1 MSEPSGDPRVR
12 FDRRDRVFV
21 FLCLLTIAGGAL
33 VFRAGFSR
41 AFPEASI
48 DFKVTR
54 EEAIRQGAEALRARG
69 FALEGM
75 RSLAIFDGDDEAKVY
90 LERTLGLEKA
100 NPIFRTTVPVWR
112 WSVRWIRPL
121 ERLEYRAAVSPDG
134 RLLAIRRILPEKE
147 AAPDPGESAARAL
160 AEAEIRAM
168 RGIDPS
174 TLRFIETKVEKRPAR
189 VDRAFVWES
198 NAIRFGDAALRYL
211 VEMQGNRVGRSS
223 LHFEVPERWR
233 RDYET
238 LRSKN
243 LAAGTVATLGL
254 LLTALA
260 ILVVFLER
268 VRRKDVRWKWAL
280 AFAGTG
286 ALLQLLASLNEMPIR
301 LFDYQTSDA
310 WAGFV
315 AKSVA
320 GDVGAAVS
328 LGVVL
333 LLLVAAGEPL
343 YRERYPDKPALG
355 RILSLRGISSKRFFR
370 GLLLGY
376 AMTAFFFA
384 YQIVF
389 YIVAAR
395 FGAWA
400 PADVPY
406 SNLLGTSFPWLGVLL
421 MGFMPAT
428 TEEFSSRMFSIPFAE
443 RFLPRWAAVV
453 VPALIWGFAHSTYPN
468 QPFYIRGIEVGF
480 AGILIGF
487 VMLKAD
493 IFPLLVWHFTV
504 DAVYTALL
512 LLRSSNPYFVLSGAA
527 ASLVLLLPLGV
538 SLALYLRRGGFTPDG
553 ELTNAGVGSA
563 PEPPRLE
570 EAVPSGCAPPG
581 ALSPVRVLSALAL
594 ALLAFA
600 AARFVLP
607 KAGLWEGVSVTVDR
621 NGAKAAG
628 DAWLKAA
635 GDDPAGYL
643 SVATTATALPAL
655 EDASDN
661 GTGLVPYGDSELG
674 ERWLLERGGMPL
686 LAKWATTIF
695 PGPVWNVRYV
705 RALDEHG
712 ATVSVDARTGRVAG
726 FRRSFPEAEPG
737 ASPDEGAARA
747 KAAVVLASFGFDPL
761 LWDVVSSKS
770 EARKA
775 RRDTLVVTES
785 RLEHAGEATRRAV
798 TGFAGDVPSLFATA
812 LKLPEDWVRSRDKS
826 TAATYVAIVWKI
838 LAWGTLV
845 GLLVVE
851 FVRLVRAG
859 SIPWRRAL
867 RLAALIAL
875 PAILSR
881 VLSLPLILSRY
892 DSQFSMP
899 VFAIVA
905 GVGLLVGVLA
915 SYGIALLAVALVFAV
930 KPDAAGA
937 FRRGGADGPRAF
949 AAGAGAAVLVLGV
962 RALARGVAAAFALE
976 AGAPGFPFP
985 QGVETILPAAIVLDG
1000 IVFRT
1005 LLFGGGAAFLALLL
1019 RDVLRKAALRVGLL
1033 AVAVGAFAPFGA
1045 RTAGELAVPVFAG
1058 ALTALA
1064 VVAAITV
1071 FLRDDPRAY
1080 VFAAALLGAAG
1091 SGADLVSSGVTPWV
1105 WNGVAVLAAVALLV
1119 VFRGLDRPGPHAPVT
1134 PAT

>member
-1 MSEPSGDPRVR
+1 VSEPSGDPRVR
-12 FDRRDRVFV
+12 FDRRDRIFIV
-21 FLCLLTIAGGAL
+21 LCLLTIAAGAV
-33 VFRAGFSR
+33 VFLKGFSR

-54 EEAIRQGAEALRARG
+54 EEAIRRGAEALRARG
-69 FALEGM
+69 FLLEGM
-75 RSLAIFDGDDEAKVY
+75 RHLAIFDSDDEAKVY

-100 NPIFRTTVPVWR
+100 NPVFGATVPVWR
-112 WSVRWIRPL
+112 WSVRWVRPL
-121 ERLEYRAAVSPDG
+121 EKLEYRAAISPDG

-147 AAPDPGESAARAL
+147 AAKDPGEAAARAL
-160 AEAEIRAM
+160 AEAEIREL

-174 TLRFIETKVEKRPAR
+174 SLRFIETTVEKRPAR
-189 VDRAFVWES
+189 VDRTFVWES
-198 NAIRFGDAALRYL
+198 NTIRFGDAALRYL
-211 VEMQGNRVGRSS
+211 VEMQGDRVGRSS
-223 LHFEVPERWR
+223 LHFEVPEKWR

-260 ILVVFLER
+260 VVVVFLER
-268 VRRKDVRWKWAL
+268 VRRKDVKWKWAL

-301 LFDYQTSDA
+301 LFDYETSDG

-343 YRERYPDKPALG
+343 YRERYPEKPALG

-376 AMTAFFFA
+376 AMTAIFFA

-389 YIVAAR
+389 YIVAAH

-428 TEEFSSRMFSIPFAE
+428 TEEFSSRMFSISFAE

-468 QPFYIRGIEVGF
+468 QPFYIRGVEVGF

-512 LLRSSNPYFVLSGAA
+512 LLRSSNPYFIVSGAA
-527 ASLVLLLPLGV
+527 ASLVLLLPLAV
-538 SLALYLRRGGFTPDG
+538 SLVLYLRRGGFTPDG
-553 ELTNAGVGSA
+553 ELTNAATGSA
-563 PEPPRLE
+563 PAPPRVE
-570 EAVPSGCAPPG
+570 EAVPSGCAPPR
-581 ALSPVRVLSALAL
+581 ALNPARVFFALAL
-594 ALLAFA
+594 ALFASA

-607 KAGLWEGVSVTVDR
+607 SAGPWEGVKVTVDR
-621 NGAKAAG
+621 NGAKAAA

-643 SVATTATALPAL
+643 SVATPATALPAL
-655 EDASDN
+655 EDPSDT
-661 GTGLVPYGDSELG
+661 GTGLVPYGESELG
-674 ERWLLERGGMPL
+674 ERWLLERGGLPL
-686 LAKWATTIF
+686 LTKWATKIF

-712 ATVSVDARTGRVAG
+712 ATVAVDARTGRVAG
-726 FRRSFPEAEPG
+726 FHRSFPEAEPG

-747 KAAVVLASFGFDPL
+747 KAAKVLASFGFDPL
-761 LWDVVSSKS
+761 AWEVVSSKG
-770 EARKA
+770 ETKKA
-775 RRDTLVVTES
+775 RRDTLVVSES
-785 RLEHAGEATRRAV
+785 RLENAGEAARRAV

-812 LKLPEDWVRSRDKS
+812 LKLPEDWVRSREKS
-826 TAATYVAIVWKI
+826 TAATYAAIVWKI
-838 LAWGTLV
+838 LAWGTV
-845 GLLVVE
+845 AGLLVVE
-851 FVRLVRAG
+851 FVRLARAG
-859 SIPWRRAL
+859 AIPWRRAL
-867 RLAALIAL
+867 RLAAFLAL
-875 PAILSR
+875 PAILAR
-881 VLSLPLILSRY
+881 ILSLPLILARY

-899 VFAIVA
+899 VFVVVA
-905 GVGLLVGVLA
+905 GVGLLVGVLV

-930 KPDAAGA
+930 KPDVAGA
-937 FRRGGADGPRAF
+937 FRRDGADGPRAF
-949 AAGAGAAVLVLGV
+949 AAAAGATVLVLGV
-962 RALARGVAAAFALE
+962 RALTHGILAAFPLE
-976 AGAPGFPFP
+976 AGIPGFPFP

-1000 IVFRT
+1000 IVLRA

-1019 RDVLRKAALRVGLL
+1019 SDALKKTALRVGLL
-1033 AVAVGAFAPFGA
+1033 AVAVGVFAPFSA
-1045 RTAGELAVPVFAG
+1045 RTTGELAVPVFAG

-1064 VVAAITV
+1064 ALAAITV

-1080 VFAAALLGAAG
+1080 IFAAAFLGAAG
-1091 SGADLVSSGVTPWV
+1091 SGADLVSSGVTAWV
-1105 WNGVAVLAAVALLV
+1105 WNGVAVLAAVAAFV
-1119 VFRGLDRPGPHAPVT
+1119 VFRGLDRPRTEAPV
-1134 PAT
+1134 ARAS

>member
-1 MSEPSGDPRVR
+1 VNEPSGGPRVR
-12 FDRRDRVFV
+12 FDGRDRVFI
-21 FLCLLTIAGGAL
+21 LCCLLIVVAGAL

-54 EEAIRQGAEALRARG
+54 EEAIRRGAEALRARG
-69 FALEGM
+69 FSLDGA
-75 RSLAIFDGDDEAKVY
+75 RPLAIFDSDDEAKVY

-100 NPIFRTTVPVWR
+100 NPIFGATVPVWS
-112 WSVRWIRPL
+112 WTVRWVRPL
-121 ERLEYRAAVSPDG
+121 EKLEYRAAVSPDG
-134 RLLAIRRILPEKE
+134 RLLAVRRILPEKE
-147 AAPDPGESAARAL
+147 AAKDPGEPAARAL
-160 AEAEIRAM
+160 AEAEIRTL

-174 TLRFIETKVEKRPAR
+174 SLRFVETTVEKRPAR
-189 VDRAFVWES
+189 VDRTFVWES
-198 NAIRFGDAALRYL
+198 NTIRFGDAALRYI
-211 VEMQGNRVGRSS
+211 VEMQGDRVGRSS
-223 LHFEVPERWR
+223 LHFEVPEKWR
-233 RDYET
+233 RDYGT

-260 ILVVFLER
+260 VIIVFLER
-268 VRRKDVRWKWAL
+268 VRRKDVKWKWAL

-301 LFDYQTSDA
+301 LFDYETSDG

-315 AKSVA
+315 AKAAA
-320 GDVGAAVS
+320 GDVGGAVT
-328 LGVVL
+328 LGVIL

-355 RILSLRGISSKRFFR
+355 RLLSLRGIGSKRFFR

-376 AMTAFFFA
+376 AMTALFFS

-389 YIVAAR
+389 YVVAAH

-406 SNLLGTSFPWLGVLL
+406 SNLLGTSFPWLGILV
-421 MGFMPAT
+421 MGFVPAT
-428 TEEFSSRMFSIPFAE
+428 TEEFSSRMFSISFAE

-468 QPFYIRGIEVGF
+468 QPFYIRGVEVGF
-480 AGILIGF
+480 AGILIGV

-512 LLRSSNPYFVLSGAA
+512 LLRSSNPYFVVSGAA

-553 ELTNAGVGSA
+553 EFTNAATGTA
-563 PEPPRLE
+563 PTPARLE
-570 EAVPSGCAPPG
+570 EAVASGCAPPG
-581 ALSPVRVLSALAL
+581 ALNPARVLLAVALAL
-594 ALLAFA
+594 FAFA

-607 KAGLWEGVSVTVDR
+607 RAEAWDDVKVTVDGK
-621 NGAKAAG
+621 GAKVAA

-635 GDDPAGYL
+635 GDDPAGYVSL
-643 SVATTATALPAL
+643 ATTATALPAL
-655 EDASDN
+655 EEASDT
-661 GTGLVPYGDSELG
+661 GTGLVPYGESDLG
-674 ERWLLERGGMPL
+674 ERWLLEHGGMKL
-686 LAKWATTIF
+686 LTKWATVIF

-712 ATVSVDARTGRVAG
+712 ATVAVDARTGRIAG

-737 ASPDEGAARA
+737 ASPDEDAARA
-747 KAAVVLASFGFDPL
+747 KAAKVLASFGFDLPR
-761 LWDVVSSKS
+761 WEVVSSRS
-770 EARKA
+770 ETKKA
-775 RRDTLVVTES
+775 RRDTLVVFES
-785 RLEHAGEATRRAV
+785 RLEHAGEAARRAV
-798 TGFAGDVPSLFATA
+798 TAFAGDVPSLFATA
-812 LKLPEDWVRSRDKS
+812 LKLPEDWVRSREKS
-826 TAATYVAIVWKI
+826 TAATYAAIAWKI
-838 LAWGTLV
+838 LGWGILA

-851 FVRLVRAG
+851 LVRLARAG

-867 RLAALIAL
+867 RLAALLSL
-875 PAILSR
+875 PAILAR
-881 VLSLPLILSRY
+881 VLSLPLILARY
-892 DSQFSMP
+892 DSQFPMQ
-899 VFAIVA
+899 VFAVVA
-905 GVGLLVGVLA
+905 GVGLLVGVLV
-915 SYGIALLAVALVFAV
+915 SYGFALVALTLILTV
-930 KPDAAGA
+930 KSDASRA
-937 FRRGGADGPRAF
+937 FRRRGADGPRAL

-962 RALARGVAAAFALE
+962 RALVRGVLAAFPLE
-976 AGAPGFPFP
+976 AGFSGFPFP
-985 QGVETILPAAIVLDG
+985 QGVETILPAAIVLES
-1000 IVFRT
+1000 IVLRA

-1019 RDVLRKAALRVGLL
+1019 RDVLKRASLRVGLL
-1033 AVAVGAFAPFGA
+1033 AFAVGVFAPLGA

-1064 VVAAITV
+1064 TLAAISV

-1091 SGADLVSSGVTPWV
+1091 SGADLVSSGVTAWV
-1105 WNGVAVLAAVALLV
+1105 WNGVAVLAAVAALA
-1119 VFRGLDRPGPHAPVT
+1119 VFRGLDRPPRDAAVEPVS
-1134 PAT
+1134 

>member
-1 MSEPSGDPRVR
+1 VSEPSRDPRVR
-12 FDRRDRVFV
+12 FDGRDRVFI
-21 FLCLLTIAGGAL
+21 FLCLLTVAGGAL

-54 EEAIRQGAEALRARG
+54 EEAVRLGAEALRARG

-100 NPIFRTTVPVWR
+100 NPVFGASVPVWR
-112 WSVRWIRPL
+112 WSLRWVRPL
-121 ERLEYRAAVSPDG
+121 EKLEYRAAVAPDG

-147 AAPDPGESAARAL
+147 AAHDPGEPSARSL
-160 AEAEIRAM
+160 AEAEIREL

-189 VDRAFVWES
+189 VDRTFVWES
-198 NAIRFGDAALRYL
+198 NTIRFGDAALRYL
-211 VEMQGNRVGRSS
+211 VEMQGDRVGRSS
-223 LHFEVPERWR
+223 LHFEVPEKWR

-238 LRSKN
+238 LRSRN

-260 ILVVFLER
+260 VVVVFLER

-301 LFDYQTSDA
+301 LFDYETSDG

-315 AKSVA
+315 AKAVA

-343 YRERYPDKPALG
+343 YRERYPEKPALG
-355 RILSLRGISSKRFFR
+355 RLLSLRGISSKRFFR

-406 SNLLGTSFPWLGVLL
+406 SNLLGTSFPWLGILL
-421 MGFMPAT
+421 MGFVPAT

-453 VPALIWGFAHSTYPN
+453 VPAFIWGFAHSTYPN
-468 QPFYIRGIEVGF
+468 QPFYIRGLEVGF

-487 VMLKAD
+487 VMLRAG

-504 DAVYTALL
+504 DAVYTALVP
-512 LLRSSNPYFVLSGAA
+512 LRSSNPYVVVSAAA
-527 ASLVLLLPLGV
+527 ASLVLLLPLAV
-538 SLALYLRRGGFTPDG
+538 SLVLYLRRGGFTPDG
-553 ELTNAGVGSA
+553 EFTNATAGSA
-563 PEPPRLE
+563 PAPPRAE
-570 EAVPSGCAPPG
+570 EAVPSDCAPPRAWNG
-581 ALSPVRVLSALAL
+581 ARVLSALAL

-607 KAGLWEGVSVTVDR
+607 RTGFWEDVSVTVDR
-621 NGAKAAG
+621 SGAKGAA

-635 GDDPAGYL
+635 GDDPASYL

-655 EDASDN
+655 EDPSDS
-661 GTGLVPYGDSELG
+661 GAGLVPYDASDLVK
-674 ERWLLERGGMPL
+674 RWLLERGGMPL
-686 LAKWATTIF
+686 LEKWAKAIF

-737 ASPDEGAARA
+737 ASPDEDVARA
-747 KAAVVLASFGFDPL
+747 KAARVLASSGLDPL
-761 LWDVVSSKS
+761 AWDVVSSKT

-775 RRDTLVVTES
+775 RKDTLVVSES
-785 RLEHAGEATRRAV
+785 RLERAGEAARRAV

-812 LKLPEDWVRSRDKS
+812 LKLPEDWVRSREKS
-826 TAATYVAIVWKI
+826 TVATYAAVVWKI

-851 FVRLVRAG
+851 FVRLARAG

-867 RLAALIAL
+867 RLAAFLVL

-881 VLSLPLILSRY
+881 VLSLPLILTRY

-899 VFAIVA
+899 AFSVVA
-905 GVGLLVGVLA
+905 GVGLLVGVLV
-915 SYGIALLAVALVFAV
+915 SFGIALLAVALVLAV
-930 KPDAAGA
+930 KPDAAAA
-937 FRRGGADGPRAF
+937 FRRGGADGPRAL

-962 RALARGVAAAFALE
+962 RALARGVSAAFPLE
-976 AGAPGFPFP
+976 AGIPGFPFP
-985 QGVETILPAAIVLDG
+985 QGVETVLPAAIVLES
-1000 IVFRT
+1000 IVLRA
-1005 LLFGGGAAFLALLL
+1005 LFLGGGAAFLALLL
-1019 RDVLRKAALRVGLL
+1019 RDVLKKPAFRVGLL
-1033 AVAVGAFAPFGA
+1033 AVASGVFAPFGA
-1045 RTAGELAVPVFAG
+1045 RTGGELAVPVFTG

-1064 VVAAITV
+1064 VLAAMTV

-1080 VFAAALLGAAG
+1080 AFAAALLGAAG
-1091 SGADLVSSGVTPWV
+1091 AGADLASSGVTAWT
-1105 WNGVAVLAAVALLV
+1105 WNGVAVLAAVAAFAVL
-1119 VFRGLDRPGPHAPVT
+1119 RGLDRRGGSTLAT
-1134 PAT
+1134 P

>member
-1 MSEPSGDPRVR
+1 MTEPSPRPRVL
-12 FDRRDRVFV
+12 FDRRDRVFIA
-21 FLCLLTIAGGAL
+21 LCVLTILAGAA
-33 VFRAGFSR
+33 VFQAGFSR

-54 EEAIRQGAEALRARG
+54 EEAVRRGAEALRARG
-69 FALEGM
+69 FALDGM
-75 RSLAIFDGDDEAKVY
+75 RPLVIFDGDDEAKVY

-100 NPIFRTTVPVWR
+100 NPIFATTVPVWR
-112 WSVRWIRPL
+112 WSVRWVRPL
-121 ERLEYRAAVSPDG
+121 EKLEYRAAVAPDG
-134 RLLAIRRILPEKE
+134 RLLAVRRILPEKA
-147 AAPDPGESAARAL
+147 AAPDPGEAAARAL
-160 AEAEIRAM
+160 AEAEIRTL
-168 RGIDPS
+168 RGLEPS
-174 TLRFIETKVEKRPAR
+174 ALRFIETTVNKRPER
-189 VDRAFVWES
+189 VDRVFVWES

-211 VEMQGNRVGRSS
+211 VEVQGDRVGRSS

-260 ILVVFLER
+260 VLVVFLER
-268 VRRKDVRWKWAL
+268 VRRKDVKWKWAL

-286 ALLQLLASLNEMPIR
+286 AVLQLFASLNEMPIR
-301 LFDYQTSDA
+301 LFDYDTADA
-310 WAGFV
+310 WTGFV

-320 GDVGAAVS
+320 GDVGGAIA

-355 RILSLRGISSKRFFR
+355 RLLSRRGISSKRFFR

-389 YIVAAR
+389 YLVAAR

-406 SNLLGTSFPWLGVLL
+406 SNLLGTWFPWAGVLL
-421 MGFMPAT
+421 MGFLPAT

-468 QPFYIRGIEVGF
+468 QPFYIRGLEVGF
-480 AGILIGF
+480 AGILIGA

-512 LLRSSNPYFVLSGAA
+512 LLRSSNPYFVVSGAA
-527 ASLVLLLPLGV
+527 ASLILLLPLAV
-538 SLALYLRRGGFTPDG
+538 SVALYFRRGGFTPD
-553 ELTNAGVGSA
+553 EDLTNAATGSA
-563 PEPPRLE
+563 PAPPHVE
-570 EAVPSGCAPPG
+570 EAVPSVCAPPR
-581 ALSPVRVLSALAL
+581 ALNAGHVLSALVL

-607 KAGLWEGVSVTVDR
+607 RAGVWENVSVKVDR
-621 NGAKAAG
+621 IGAKAAA
-628 DAWLKAA
+628 DAYLKAA

-643 SVATTATALPAL
+643 SVATTATALPGL
-655 EDASDN
+655 EDPSDT
-661 GTGLVPYGDSELG
+661 GTSLVPYGDSELG
-674 ERWLLERGGMPL
+674 ERWLLERGGTPL
-686 LAKWATTIF
+686 LTKWATTIF

-712 ATVSVDARTGRVAG
+712 ATVAVDARTGRIAG
-726 FRRSFPEAEPG
+726 FRRTFPEAEAG
-737 ASPDEGAARA
+737 GSPDESVARS
-747 KAAVVLASFGFDPL
+747 KAASVVASFGLDPAA
-761 LWDVVSSKS
+761 WDVVSAKS

-775 RRDTLVVTES
+775 RRDTHVVSES
-785 RLEHAGEATRRAV
+785 RLERAGEATLRAV
-798 TGFAGDVPSLFATA
+798 TGLAGDVPSLFATA
-812 LKLPEDWVRSRDKS
+812 LKLPEEWVRAREKS

-845 GLLVVE
+845 GLVVVE
-851 FVRLVRAG
+851 LVRLARAG
-859 SIPWRRAL
+859 SISWRRSL
-867 RLAALIAL
+867 RLGAVLAI

-881 VLSLPLILSRY
+881 FVSLPLVLARY
-892 DSQFSMP
+892 DSQFSMA
-899 VFAIVA
+899 VFAVVA
-905 GVGLLVGVLA
+905 GVGLLVGILVSFGA
-915 SYGIALLAVALVFAV
+915 ALLAVILVLAV
-930 KPDAAGA
+930 KRDAAAA
-937 FRRGGADGPRAF
+937 FRPGGADGPRAL
-949 AAGAGAAVLVLGV
+949 AAGAGAAAFILSI
-962 RALARGVAAAFALE
+962 RALARGLEAAFPLE
-976 AGAPGFPFP
+976 AGVAGFPFP
-985 QGVETILPAAIVLDG
+985 TGVETVLPAAVAIGSLVL
-1000 IVFRT
+1000 RM
-1005 LLFGGGAAFLALLL
+1005 LLFACVAAFLALLL
-1019 RDVLRKAALRVGLL
+1019 RDALKKLVFRV
-1033 AVAVGAFAPFGA
+1033 AFFVVAIGVFAPFGA
-1045 RTAGELAVPVFAG
+1045 RTFGELLVPVFVG
-1058 ALTALA
+1058 ALTVLA
-1064 VVAAITV
+1064 FLAAIAI

-1080 VFAAALLGAAG
+1080 AFAAAFLGAAG
-1091 SGADLVSSGVTPWV
+1091 AGADLVSSGIAPWV
-1105 WNGVAVLAAVALLV
+1105 WNGVIVLAFVALLV
-1119 VFRGLDRPGPHAPVT
+1119 VRFGLDRPRQAPL
-1134 PAT
+1134 AA

>member
-12 FDRRDRVFV
+12 FDRRDRIFIL
-21 FLCLLTIAGGAL
+21 LCLLTIVAGAL

-54 EEAIRQGAEALRARG
+54 EEAIRRGAEALHARG
-69 FALEGM
+69 FVLEGM
-75 RSLAIFDGDDEAKVY
+75 RPLAIFDGDDEAKVY

-112 WSVRWIRPL
+112 WSVRWVRPL
-121 ERLEYRAAVSPDG
+121 EKLEYRAAVSPDG

-147 AAPDPGESAARAL
+147 AAKDPGESAARAL
-160 AEAEIRAM
+160 AEAEIREL

-174 TLRFIETKVEKRPAR
+174 TLRFIETTVEKRPAR
-189 VDRAFVWES
+189 VDRTFVWES
-198 NAIRFGDAALRYL
+198 STIRFGDAALRYL
-211 VEMQGNRVGRSS
+211 VEMQGDRVGRSS
-223 LHFEVPERWR
+223 LHFEVPEKWR

-268 VRRKDVRWKWAL
+268 VRRKDVKWKWAL

-286 ALLQLLASLNEMPIR
+286 AVLQFLSSLNEMPIR
-301 LFDYQTSDA
+301 LFDYETSDG

-343 YRERYPDKPALG
+343 YRERYPEKPALG
-355 RILSLRGISSKRFFR
+355 RILSLRGIGSKRFFR

-376 AMTAFFFA
+376 AMTACFFA

-389 YIVAAR
+389 YVVAAH

-468 QPFYIRGIEVGF
+468 QPFYIRGVEVGL

-504 DAVYTALL
+504 DALYTALL
-512 LLRSSNPYFVLSGAA
+512 LLRSSNPYFVVSGAA

-538 SLALYLRRGGFTPDG
+538 SLVLYLRRGGFTPDA
-553 ELTNAGVGSA
+553 EFTNAATGSA
-563 PEPPRLE
+563 PAPPRVE
-570 EAVPSGCAPPG
+570 EVVPSVCAPPQ
-581 ALSPVRVLSALAL
+581 ALNPARVATALVLAL
-594 ALLAFA
+594 AAFA

-607 KAGLWEGVSVTVDR
+607 KAGPWEDVSVTVDR
-621 NGAKAAG
+621 NGAKAAA

-661 GTGLVPYGDSELG
+661 GTGLVPYGESDLG

-686 LAKWATTIF
+686 LARWATTIF

-737 ASPDEGAARA
+737 ASPDETAARA
-747 KAAVVLASFGFDPL
+747 KAARVLASFGFDPL
-761 LWDVVSSKS
+761 AWEVVSSKS
-770 EARKA
+770 EAKKA
-775 RRDTLVVTES
+775 RRDTLVVSES
-785 RLEHAGEATRRAV
+785 RLEHAGEAARRAV

-812 LKLPEDWVRSRDKS
+812 LKLPEDWVRSREKS
-826 TAATYVAIVWKI
+826 TAATYAAIAWKI

-851 FVRLVRAG
+851 FVRLARAG

-867 RLAALIAL
+867 RLAAFLAL

-881 VLSLPLILSRY
+881 VLSLPLILARY

-899 VFAIVA
+899 VFAVVA
-905 GVGLLVGVLA
+905 GVGLLVGVLV

-949 AAGAGAAVLVLGV
+949 AAGAGAALLVLGV
-962 RALARGVAAAFALE
+962 RALAHGVSAAFPLE
-976 AGAPGFPFP
+976 AGISGFPFP

-1000 IVFRT
+1000 IVLRA

-1019 RDVLRKAALRVGLL
+1019 RDVLKKPALRVGLL
-1033 AVAVGAFAPFGA
+1033 AVAVGVFAPFGA

-1064 VVAAITV
+1064 ALAAITV

-1091 SGADLVSSGVTPWV
+1091 SGVDLASSGVTAWV
-1105 WNGVAVLAAVALLV
+1105 WNGVAVLAAVAAFV
-1119 VFRGLDRPGPHAPVT
+1119 VYRGLDRPRRNAAVAPVS
-1134 PAT
+1134 

>member
-12 FDRRDRVFV
+12 FDRRDRIFIA
-21 FLCLLTIAGGAL
+21 LCLLTIAAGAV
-33 VFRAGFSR
+33 VFLKGFSR

-54 EEAIRQGAEALRARG
+54 GEAIRLGAASLRARG
-69 FALEGM
+69 FEVDKM
-75 RSLAIFDGDDEAKVY
+75 RPLAIFDEDDEAKVY

-100 NPIFRTTVPVWR
+100 NPIFSTTVPVWR

-121 ERLEYRAAVSPDG
+121 EKLEYRAAVSPDG

-147 AAPDPGESAARAL
+147 AGFDPGDAAARAL
-160 AEAEIRAM
+160 AEAEIRAQ

-174 TLRFIETKVEKRPAR
+174 TLRFIETTVERRPAR
-189 VDRAFVWES
+189 VDRTFVWES
-198 NAIRFGDAALRYL
+198 NTIRFGDAALRYL
-211 VEMQGNRVGRSS
+211 VVVQGDRVGRSS
-223 LHFEVPERWR
+223 LHLEVPEKWR
-233 RDYET
+233 RDYAT

-260 ILVVFLER
+260 MIVVFFER
-268 VRRKDVRWKWAL
+268 VRRKDVKWKWAL

-286 ALLQLLASLNEMPIR
+286 AVLQFLASLNEMPIR
-301 LFDYQTSDA
+301 LFDYETSDG

-320 GDVGAAVS
+320 GDVGAAVT

-355 RILSLRGISSKRFFR
+355 RLLSLRGIGSKKFFR

-389 YIVAAR
+389 YIVAAH

-406 SNLLGTSFPWLGVLL
+406 SNLLGTAFPWLAVLL

-468 QPFYIRGIEVGF
+468 QPFYIRGVEVGF
-480 AGILIGF
+480 AGILIGL

-512 LLRSSNPYFVLSGAA
+512 LLRSSNPYFVVSGAA

-538 SLALYLRRGGFTPDG
+538 SLALYVRRGGFTPDAAF
-553 ELTNAGVGSA
+553 TNAVVGSA
-563 PEPPRLE
+563 PAPPRVEETVVATCEPPR
-570 EAVPSGCAPPG
+570 AMSR
-581 ALSPVRVLSALAL
+581 VRVLSALAL
-594 ALLAFA
+594 ALAAFL
-600 AARFVLP
+600 AARFILP
-607 KAGLWEGVSVTVDR
+607 KAGLWEDVKVTVDR
-621 NGAKAAG
+621 NAAKAAA
-628 DAWLKAA
+628 DAWLKGA
-635 GDDPAGYL
+635 GDDPAAYL
-643 SVATTATALPAL
+643 SVATTSTALPAL
-655 EDASDN
+655 EDPSDN
-661 GTGLVPYGDSELG
+661 GTGLVPYGDSELA

-686 LAKWATTIF
+686 LTKWATAIL

-712 ATVSVDARTGRVAG
+712 ATASVDARTGRIAG
-726 FRRSFPEAEPG
+726 FHRSFPEAEPG
-737 ASPDEGAARA
+737 ASPDEGAARV
-747 KAAVVLASFGFDPL
+747 KAAQVLATFGFDPL
-761 LWDVVSSKS
+761 AWDAVSSKS

-775 RRDTLVVTES
+775 RRDTLVVFES
-785 RLEHAGEATRRAV
+785 RLERAGEAARRAV

-812 LKLPEDWVRSRDKS
+812 LKLPEDWVRAREKS
-826 TAATYVAIVWKI
+826 TAATYAAIPWKI

-851 FVRLVRAG
+851 LVRLVRSGA
-859 SIPWRRAL
+859 IPWRRVL
-867 RLAALIAL
+867 RLAAFLAL

-881 VLSLPLILSRY
+881 LLSVPLILARY

-899 VFAIVA
+899 VFSVVA
-905 GVGLLVGVLA
+905 GVGLLVGVLV
-915 SYGIALLAVALVFAV
+915 SYGMAFLAVALILAV
-930 KPDAAGA
+930 KPDAAAA
-937 FRRGGADGPRAF
+937 FRRGGADGPRAL
-949 AAGAGAAVLVLGV
+949 AAGAGAALLILGV
-962 RALARGVAAAFALE
+962 RSLSHGISAAFPLA
-976 AGAPGFPFP
+976 AGVPGFPFP
-985 QGVETILPAAIVLDG
+985 QGVETILPAVVVLDG
-1000 IVFRT
+1000 IVLRA

-1019 RDVLRKAALRVGLL
+1019 RDVLKNAAVRVGLL
-1033 AVAVGAFAPFGA
+1033 VAVVGVFAPFGA
-1045 RTAGELAVPVFAG
+1045 RTAGELVVPAFAG
-1058 ALTALA
+1058 ALTVLAAL
-1064 VVAAITV
+1064 AAITI

-1091 SGADLVSSGVTPWV
+1091 AGADLVSSGVTPWA
-1105 WNGVAVLAAVALLV
+1105 WNGVIVFLGVAALVA
-1119 VFRGLDRPGPHAPVT
+1119 FRGFDRPSRGAAIAP
-1134 PAT
+1134 AS